1 MTGEAKFRL
10 ILTFKILLTLAAKLY
25 DNAIGDPVLEN
36 L

>member
-1 MTGEAKFRL
+1 MDEAKFRL

-25 DNAIGDPVLEN
+25 DNVIGDPVVGN